1 MENELGWYV
10 DFESALDA
18 ARSHGKPVLLQFHRE
33 ECAGCKK
40 MYTGTFTEADVQRDL
55 FQWFIPVR
63 LDIMKTREVRVKYSA
78 YWTPSF
84 FFLDYHGKLFEKF
97 NGYLNAEDFR
107 IILRLGLAAID
118 IPRGRYFDVIERMD
132 EGLKLFP
139 NNPRS
144 ASMLFTRGMAEYLI
158 GTEKSS
164 FRGAMKEITELYP
177 NSPEARMWP
186 WMDKSA

>member
-1 MENELGWYV
+1 MENNSTWYS
-10 DFESALDA
+10 DLDSGLTA
-18 ARSHGKPVLLQFHRE
+18 AREQGKAILLQFHRE

-40 MYTGTFTEADVQRDL
+40 MYAGTFTESEVQRDL
-55 FQWFIPVR
+55 FQWFVPVR
-63 LDIMKTREVRVKYSA
+63 VDIMKTREVRVKYSA

-84 FFLDYHGKLFEKF
+84 FFLDYHGKLFEHF

-118 IPRGRYFDVIERMD
+118 IPRGRYFDVIDSMD

-158 GTEKSS
+158 GAEKSS
-164 FRGAMKEITELYP
+164 FRGAMKDITELYP
-177 NSPEARMWP
+177 NSPEACMWP
-186 WMDKSA
+186 WMDK